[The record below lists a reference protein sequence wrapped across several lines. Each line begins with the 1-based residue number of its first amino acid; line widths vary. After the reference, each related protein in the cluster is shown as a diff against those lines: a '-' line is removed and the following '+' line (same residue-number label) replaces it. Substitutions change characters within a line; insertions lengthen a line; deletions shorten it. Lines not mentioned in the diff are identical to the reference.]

1 MLVLV
6 LLLVLLL
13 YHDNTMVV
21 GRNCGCVLRVF
32 LFCVMMMSMKMMLTY
47 AILHVKHARTQYDRT
62 VSMP

>member
-32 LFCVMMMSMKMMLTY
+32 LFCVMMMSMKMMT
-47 AILHVKHARTQYDRT
+47 YDRAR
-62 VSMP
+62 